1 MTRVKAWQQGYLD
14 GLCAVYAILNATRRL
29 YPNRATEDVL
39 TKMWRAII
47 EGLGT
52 EIGPILLDGT
62 SRDQVS
68 DLIRR
73 ANAFVR
79 AEALGEIHA
88 FQPFRNRKVAD
99 LQDYWDDMAA
109 YLAPT
114 RRVAII
120 GLGKPWEHW
129 TVITSVTAKAVN
141 FHDSYGIRVFP
152 RSRFVIGKPK
162 GAEIALDYHQTFLID
177 REPIPRG
184 RPRPEAHAPA

>member
-1 MTRVKAWQQGYLD
+1 MKMKAWQQGYLD
-14 GLCAVYAILNATRRL
+14 GLCAIYAILNATRCL
-29 YPNRATEDVL
+29 FPNRATEDVL
-39 TKMWRAII
+39 TAMWRAII
-47 EGLGT
+47 EGLGP

-79 AEALGEIHA
+79 SEALGEIHA
-88 FQPFRNRKVAD
+88 YQPFRTRKVSD
-99 LQDYWDDMAA
+99 LQHYWDDMAA
-109 YLAPT
+109 YLAPR

-120 GLGKPWEHW
+120 GLGRPWEHW
-129 TVITSVTAKAVN
+129 TVITSVSAGAVN

-177 REPIPRG
+177 REPIPRL
-184 RPRPEAHAPA
+184 RPRAGAQSPA

>member
-1 MTRVKAWQQGYLD
+1 MPQVKAWQQGYLD
-14 GLCAVYAILNATRRL
+14 GLCAVYAILNATRCL
-29 YPNRATEDVL
+29 FPTRASEEVL
-39 TKMWRAII
+39 TRMWRAII

-52 EIGPILLDGT
+52 QIGPILLDGT

-79 AEALGEIHA
+79 SEALGEIHA
-88 FQPFRNRKVAD
+88 YQPFRNRSVAD
-99 LQDYWDDMAA
+99 LGEYWDDMAA
-109 YLAPT
+109 YLGPK

-129 TVITSVTAKAVN
+129 TVITSVTPRAVN

-152 RSRFVIGKPK
+152 RSRFVVGKPK
-162 GAEIALDYHQTFLID
+162 GSEIALDYHQTFLID

-184 RPRPEAHAPA
+184 RPR